1 MLMLFA
7 QLSTQAHSADNLV
20 LPTDNDQYSQLVH
33 KAHAQDITVSFR
45 ELRIA
50 YLNSSASKLTAN
62 RLAELTNLRRD
73 MFDAVAHND
82 ASAIRAKAEAILN
95 IKYIDMDA
103 HKLLRQ
109 SCAVLADKACEDRHR
124 FTGLGLLRS
133 IVSSGDGKS
142 CKTAWEVVA
151 VDEEYFVLR
160 MIGEKLKEQSVVQ
173 EGGRVCDKM
182 QVVNEKQEPTTRYFD
197 VNHVFASYSSQ

>member
-1 MLMLFA
+1 MLILFA
-7 QLSTQAHSADNLV
+7 QFSTQAYSADNLV

-33 KAHAQDITVSFR
+33 KAHAQDSTVSFR
-45 ELRIA
+45 DLRIA

-62 RLAELTNLRRD
+62 TLAELKSLRRD

-82 ASAIRAKAEAILN
+82 APVIRSKAEAILN

-133 IVSSGDGKS
+133 IVSIGDGKS
-142 CKTAWEVVA
+142 CKSAWEVVA
-151 VDEEYFVLR
+151 VEEEYFVLR

-173 EGGRVCDKM
+173 EGGKICDKM

-197 VNHVFASYSSQ
+197 INHVFSSYIVQ